1 MLRKKLTLLALLGAC
16 SLLVACGADCVDMCE
31 QAQEDG
37 DCYQEIDG
45 GDQDCEELCE
55 DVEEIAAEDNG
66 DCEEELDTLL
76 DCMSS
81 EDNACDAVQEGSC
94 VDENNDFQDCIG
106 DYCIDNP
113 THDSCGDFITIR

>member
-1 MLRKKLTLLALLGAC
+1 MLLKKLTLFVALGTC

-37 DCYQEIDG
+37 DCYRELDG
-45 GDQDCEELCE
+45 GDRDCEALCE

-66 DCEEELDTLL
+66 DCEEELDELL
-76 DCMSS
+76 DCMSD
-81 EDNACDAVQEGSC
+81 EDNVCDAIESGSC
-94 VDENNDFQDCIG
+94 TDENNDLVGCLT

-113 THDSCGDFITIR
+113 SHSSCDDFAVVR